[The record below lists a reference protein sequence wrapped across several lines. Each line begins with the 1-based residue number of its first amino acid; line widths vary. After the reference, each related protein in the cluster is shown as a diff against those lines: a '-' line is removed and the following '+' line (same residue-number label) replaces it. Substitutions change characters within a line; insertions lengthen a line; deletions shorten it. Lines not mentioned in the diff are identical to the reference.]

1 MRGAHSSYQ
10 LQGRAA
16 RHPWHPAGTAKQRL
30 WPSRGVGWRPGE
42 REGEVA
48 HKNQ

>member
-10 LQGRAA
+10 LQGRTAG
-16 RHPWHPAGTAKQRL
+16 HPTGTAKQRL
-30 WPSRGVGWRPGE
+30 WPSHGVGWCPGE
-42 REGEVA
+42 QEGEVA